1 MVFKVV
7 SVEDEPEIAELL
19 RIVLGNPEIE
29 VHTADNGRD
38 GLALVRSLK
47 PDLVV
52 LDVMMPG
59 GMNGWDIYDA
69 IRTSPDTHK
78 IPVIMLSVLREKA
91 ERRQAFAGS
100 EIDLYM
106 TKPFDTLRLRKE
118 VERMLGKGGLWQTPR
133 QTGQLPAAPTGQ
145 TGQLPAAAPPAAVV
159 PAVTPPSAVVPAP
172 GKEPAAS
179 APPASPA
186 EKPVIT
192 PATAPAEK
200 PATNPAGDAESKPP
214 AAPPDAKAAADGRFD
229 QHRPEQSD
237 KKDGDQ

>member
-29 VHTADNGRD
+29 IHAADNGRD

-69 IRTSPDTHK
+69 IRTSPDTFK
-78 IPVIMLSVLREKA
+78 IPIIVLSVLREKA
-91 ERRQAFAGS
+91 ERKQAFAGS

-106 TKPFDTLRLRKE
+106 TKPFDTMRLRRE
-118 VERMLGKGGLWQTPR
+118 VERMLGRVGGGLWQSPR
-133 QTGQLPAAPTGQ
+133 QTGSLPAVP
-145 TGQLPAAAPPAAVV
+145 PPAAVV
-159 PAVTPPSAVVPAP
+159 PAVPPPAAIVPVAAPPAAVTPVVPPPAAVVPVP
-172 GKEPAAS
+172 PAAS
-179 APPASPA
+179 APAVSTPA
-186 EKPVIT
+186 ESPVESPLEAPVIPPAVT
-192 PATAPAEK
+192 PAESASSE
-200 PATNPAGDAESKPP
+200 DESK
-214 AAPPDAKAAADGRFD
+214 AVAAADV
-229 QHRPEQSD
+229 SD
-237 KKDGDQ
+237 KKDG